1 MSEFNDK
8 VIAEFRENDGVVG
21 GFFEEHTLLLL
32 HTTGA
37 KSGLARISPLMT
49 TTDDDRYI
57 LVASSGGAENHPS
70 WYHNIVANPNVTI
83 EVGTEKF
90 DAVASIA
97 EEPERTRLYS
107 KMEERF
113 DGFTEYKNKVKT
125 RVIPII
131 TVARES

>member
-8 VIAEFRENDGVVG
+8 VIAEFRENEGVVG
-21 GFFEEHTLLLL
+21 GFFEGHTLLLL

-49 TTDDDRYI
+49 TTDGDRYI

-90 DAVASIA
+90 DAIA
-97 EEPERTRLYS
+97 TIEEEPERTRLYS

-131 TVARES
+131 TVARKA